1 MIRPRPEEH
10 IADTNITK
18 EGADVSSMIWTGQIF
33 LLLGMVPGAPLSVEE
48 NDSRTLSI
56 GRHMCIWLASHEDV
70 CHIYDVFRADFLA
83 DAPCRSKTTSFL
95 LSYPN
100 RPFQFILK
108 KVRHPKEV
116 LLNFVLDICA
126 VGYDGKMGKRFGC

>member
-33 LLLGMVPGAPLSVEE
+33 LLLGMVPGALLGVEE

-70 CHIYDVFRADFLA
+70 RHIYDVFRADFLA
-83 DAPCRSKTTSFL
+83 DAPCRHPSFQDDFIPPFLSKPTISVH
-95 LSYPN
+95 S
-100 RPFQFILK
+100 
-108 KVRHPKEV
+108 
-116 LLNFVLDICA
+116 
-126 VGYDGKMGKRFGC
+126 